1 MRNLLIGFTSSECQ
15 ILVNISNLAAE
26 ICNTGKF
33 INGWSNYNKL
43 QYYKYPQDKNE

>member
-43 QYYKYPQDKNE
+43 QYYKYPQDKKE